1 MNDMERCFRAV
12 AENVKKVRLTYG
24 LTQKQMAEKLGV
36 DYQYYARIEGG
47 KGSRK
52 FTLEKVM
59 LVCALFNMTPNEI
72 ISKLPDVSDDTN
84 DRNII
89 EGHLVNEL
97 DRMSFAEL
105 ADVYDFICKN
115 PKFNQARNRY

>member
-1 MNDMERCFRAV
+1 MNDMERCFRTV
-12 AENVKKVRLTYG
+12 AENVRKVRLTYG
-24 LTQKQMAEKLGV
+24 LTQKQMAEKLGI

-47 KGSRK
+47 NGSRK

-72 ISKLPDVSDDTN
+72 ISKLPDVGDDTS
-84 DRNII
+84 DRSII
-89 EGHLVNEL
+89 EGHIVNEL

-105 ADVYDFICKN
+105 ANIYDFIHKHKH
-115 PKFNQARNRY
+115 PKFDPD

>member
-1 MNDMERCFRAV
+1 MNDMERCFRTV
-12 AENVKKVRLTYG
+12 AENVRKVRLTYG
-24 LTQKQMAEKLGV
+24 LTQKQMAEKLGI

-47 KGSRK
+47 KGTRK

-72 ISKLPDVSDDTN
+72 ISKLPNIDDN
-84 DRNII
+84 DIRDRNII

-97 DRMSFAEL
+97 DKMSFAEL
-105 ADVYDFICKN
+105 ADVYDFICKHR
-115 PKFNQARNRY
+115 KFEQF

>member
-1 MNDMERCFRAV
+1 MNDMEQCFRAI

-24 LTQKQMAEKLGV
+24 LAQKQMAEKLGV
-36 DYQYYARIEGG
+36 GYQYYARIEGG
-47 KGSRK
+47 KEIRK

-72 ISKLPDVSDDTN
+72 ISKLPDVSGDDTN
-84 DRNII
+84 DRNMI

-97 DRMSFAEL
+97 DRMSFS
-105 ADVYDFICKN
+105 
-115 PKFNQARNRY
+115 